1 MREQKNILTYYTD
14 GACSGNPGPGG
25 FGIVRLGRCYRETYL
40 EYIESLSL
48 EYWYQEIYENTTN
61 NRMELSAILKVLSIA
76 ETENYHY
83 VIYSDSAYAVNLC
96 NDWMYKW
103 KANGWKRPKNKPV
116 ENLDLVQKIYDLLH
130 SRRNDIEIKKCAG
143 HAGILENELADAL
156 AKGDN
161 LKFKKLIEQN
171 KILV

>member
-1 MREQKNILTYYTD
+1 MKKQKNKLVYYCD
-14 GACSGNPGPGG
+14 GACSGNPGSGG
-25 FGIVRLGRCYRETYL
+25 FGVVRLGRCFQESCNET
-40 EYIESLSL
+40 LSL
-48 EYWYQEIYENTTN
+48 EYFYSEQDFNTTN

-76 ETENYHY
+76 ETNEYHY
-83 VIYSDSAYAVNLC
+83 IIYSDSAYAVNLC

-103 KANGWKRPKNKPV
+103 KDNGWKRSKNKPV

-130 SRRNDIEIKKCAG
+130 SHKEDIEIRKCAG

>member
-1 MREQKNILTYYTD
+1 MEEKKNILTYYTD

-25 FGIVRLGRCYRETYL
+25 FGVVRLSKCYKENC
-40 EYIESLSL
+40 ENLSL
-48 EYWYQEIYENTTN
+48 EYSYSEQDFNTTN

-103 KANGWKRPKNKPV
+103 EANGWKRAKNKPV
-116 ENLDLVQKIYDLLH
+116 ENLDLVQKIYVLLH
-130 SRRNDIEIKKCAG
+130 SKKENIEIRKCAG
-143 HAGILENELADAL
+143 HVGILENELADAL

-161 LKFKKLIEQN
+161 LKFKKLMEQN